1 MNKELA
7 KTGLYILGTF
17 AGMYGLSAV
26 EYLPDSAA
34 HMIAGLATC
43 AASVMAAERIEVPAG
58 EPVDGIIEV
67 AVPVQHAYNWAK
79 QGRPGEVK

>member
-1 MNKELA
+1 MSKELA

-17 AGMYGLSAV
+17 AGMYGLNAV

-43 AASVMAAERIEVPAG
+43 AASVMVAERIEVPAG
-58 EPVDGIIEV
+58 EPVDVIIEV
-67 AVPVQHAYNWAK
+67 PQPHAYNWAK
-79 QGRPGEVK
+79 QGRPGEVR

>member
-1 MNKELA
+1 MSKELA

-17 AGMYGLSAV
+17 AGMYGLNAV

-43 AASVMAAERIEVPAG
+43 AASVMVAERIEVPAG
-58 EPVDGIIEV
+58 EPVDVIIEV
-67 AVPVQHAYNWAK
+67 PQPHAYNWAK
-79 QGRPGEVK
+79 KGRPGEVR

>member
-1 MNKELA
+1 MSKELA

-17 AGMYGLSAV
+17 AGMYGLNAV

-43 AASVMAAERIEVPAG
+43 AASVMVAERIEVPAG

-67 AVPVQHAYNWAK
+67 AVPVQHAYNWVK

>member
-1 MNKELA
+1 MSKELA

-17 AGMYGLSAV
+17 AGMYGLNAV

-43 AASVMAAERIEVPAG
+43 AASVMVAERIEVPAG

-79 QGRPGEVK
+79 QGLPGEVK